1 MKIKNVR
8 CYRSKRSALVV
19 IALKP
24 TAGIIIQEGED
35 FKLNQVCFD
44 FYSFEDETEWVKLG
58 NKETKRL
65 YEEWL
70 MQY

>member
-44 FYSFEDETEWVKLG
+44 FSHLKMKLNG
-58 NKETKRL
+58 
-65 YEEWL
+65 
-70 MQY
+70 